1 MFATRKASPHM
12 RVLTIYAHHNPRSFC
27 HAVLERFTAGLRE
40 HEYFHA
46 VHGADDATLRAYLD
60 RAYQL
65 GREF

>member
-1 MFATRKASPHM
+1 LFVKRWIDQ
-12 RVLTIYAHHNPRSFC
+12 RD
-27 HAVLERFTAGLRE
+27 E

-46 VHGADDATLRAYLD
+46 VHGAGEATLRAYLD